1 MRYTLVIK
9 PDAELDMLKSAQW
22 YEEKQKN
29 LGVRFL
35 DEVGDK
41 LYSVVGNPLQYQVR
55 YKTTRLALVAHFP
68 YAIHFVVEGEKI
80 IVLAVLGTRE
90 NPEKWQE

>member
-1 MRYTLVIK
+1 MKYTLVIK
-9 PDAELDMLKSAQW
+9 PEAELDMLKSAQW

-55 YKTTRLALVAHFP
+55 YKATRLALVAHFP
-68 YAIHFVVEGEKI
+68 YAVHFVVEGEKI